1 MRPRLT
7 SRPVARHGF
16 TLIELLVVIAIIAV
30 LVAILLPAV
39 QQAREAAR
47 RSACKNNLKQIGIAV
62 HNFHE
67 TYSGIPPLMLGQ
79 QRLSFWGLLL
89 PYMDQA
95 NVYNKISDLTALID
109 NGDPNTGTVQ
119 GNEVLY
125 STEAVVPGYIC
136 PSRRTRSQAYRPMG
150 GTAPTLTSNASAG
163 PLGDYAVVVW
173 YWNAD
178 PTATQDDTDANH
190 NQWWDIHNR
199 DRDRRIT
206 SAIRTAV
213 VDQGEPATSIK
224 NWKPRDS
231 FSWVQDGTSNVFI
244 VGEKHVI
251 ASEIGQCCGNKSADG
266 NIYHWVG
273 NWREYNVA
281 RQARNTIPLAP
292 SFNFNSTPNWAD
304 YDTSFGSWHAGSIQ
318 FLLGD
323 GGVRDIS
330 PLMDVV
336 TFRRMCNGI
345 DGRPVTMPE

>member
-1 MRPRLT
+1 MRILSQR
-7 SRPVARHGF
+7 RNRDRRGF

-47 RSACKNNLKQIGIAV
+47 RSQCKNNLKQIGIAV

-67 TYSGIPPLMLGQ
+67 TYSGIPPLMIGQ

-89 PYMDQA
+89 PYIDQA
-95 NVYNKISDLTALID
+95 NVYNKITDLGAVID
-109 NGDPNTGTVQ
+109 NADPDPMTVQ
-119 GNEVLY
+119 GNEILY
-125 STEAVVPGYIC
+125 SMDAVVPGYIC
-136 PSRRTRSQAYRPMG
+136 PSRRTKAQAYKNG
-150 GTAPTLTSNASAG
+150 GSSSG

-178 PTATQDDTDANH
+178 PTAVQDDTNNSRD
-190 NQWWDIHNR
+190 QWWDIHYR

-206 SAIRTAV
+206 SPVRMAV
-213 VDQGEPATSIK
+213 VDQGEPASSVK

-231 FSWVQDGTSNVFI
+231 FSWVQDGTSNTFL

-251 ASEIGQCCGNKSADG
+251 PREFGQCCGDKASDG

-273 NWREYNVA
+273 SWREYNVA
-281 RQARNTIPLAP
+281 RQARVTVPLAP
-292 SFNFNSTPNWAD
+292 SFNFDNIGNWSDISTA
-304 YDTSFGSWHAGSIQ
+304 FGSWHAGTIQ
-318 FLLGD
+318 FLLAD

-345 DGRPVTMPE
+345 DGRSVTIPE